1 MASLDL
7 TSTNPEYVLRLYVDD
22 NNEDLRNI
30 YNEAVEKHN
39 SSLYSNPYKDSGFDI
54 FVPDEFAFFNNTVS
68 KVDFNIKCEMIRNN
82 EPSAFYVYPRS
93 SISKTNLR
101 LANNVGIIDSGY
113 RGFIQG
119 AFDVVN
125 TEEEYIKC
133 NRFQRLLQ
141 ICSPTLKPFKVVLV
155 ENDLMLSQT
164 ERGTGG
170 FGSTGS
176 SGINRAQS
184 GSCLL

>member
-1 MASLDL
+1 MASMDL
-7 TSTNPEYVLRLYVDD
+7 TTTNTEFVLRLYVDI
-22 NNEDLRNI
+22 NNQELRNI

-39 SSLYSNPYKDSGFDI
+39 ESLYSNPYKDSGFDI
-54 FVPDEFAFFNNTVS
+54 FVPDEFAFFKNKVS
-68 KVDFNIKCEMIRNN
+68 KVDFKIKCEMLYNN

-125 TEEEYIKC
+125 TDEEYVKC
-133 NRFQRLLQ
+133 DKFQRLVQ
-141 ICSPTLKPFKVVLV
+141 ICGPTLKPFKVVLV

-170 FGSTGS
+170 FGSTGTT
-176 SGINRAQS
+176 GITRAQS

>member
-1 MASLDL
+1 MASMDL
-7 TSTNPEYVLRLYVDD
+7 TSNTEYVLRMYVDD
-22 NNEDLRNI
+22 NNEGLRNI

-39 SSLYSNPYKDSGFDI
+39 ESIYSNPFKDSGFDI
-54 FVPDEFAFFNNTVS
+54 FVPDELAFFNNKVS
-68 KVDFNIKCEMIRNN
+68 KVDFKIKCEMLYNN

-113 RGFIQG
+113 RGFLQG

-125 TEEEYIKC
+125 TDEEYVKC
-133 NRFQRLLQ
+133 DKFQRLVQ
-141 ICSPTLKPFKVVLV
+141 ICGPTLKPFKVVLV

-164 ERGTGG
+164 QRGTAG
-170 FGSTGS
+170 FGSTGTT
-176 SGINRAQS
+176 GITRAQS

>member
-7 TSTNPEYVLRLYVDD
+7 TNTNPEFVLRLYVDI
-22 NNEDLRNI
+22 NNEELRNI

-39 SSLYSNPYKDSGFDI
+39 ASLHNPHKDSGFDI
-54 FVPDEFAFFNNTVS
+54 YVPDELAFFNNKVS
-68 KVDFNIKCEMIRNN
+68 KVDFKIKCEMLHNN

-125 TEEEYIKC
+125 TDEEYVKC
-133 NRFQRLLQ
+133 EKFQRLLQ
-141 ICSPTLKPFKVVLV
+141 ICSPVGLKPFKVVLV

-164 ERGTGG
+164 ERGSGG

-176 SGINRAQS
+176 AGITRSQS
-184 GSCLL
+184 GSCVL

>member
-1 MASLDL
+1 M
-7 TSTNPEYVLRLYVDD
+7 YVDN
-22 NNEDLRNI
+22 NNEELRNI
-30 YNEAVEKHN
+30 YTEAVEKHN
-39 SSLYSNPYKDSGFDI
+39 ASIYSNPYKDSGFDI
-54 FVPDEFAFFNNTVS
+54 FVPDEFPFFKSKVS
-68 KVDFNIKCEMIRNN
+68 KIDFKIKCEMLHNN

-125 TEEEYIKC
+125 TNEEYVKC
-133 NRFQRLLQ
+133 CKFQRFLQ
-141 ICSPTLKPFKVVLV
+141 ICTPTLKPFKIILV

-164 ERGTGG
+164 ERGIEG
-170 FGSTGS
+170 FGSTGTT
-176 SGINRAQS
+176 GITNA
-184 GSCLL
+184 